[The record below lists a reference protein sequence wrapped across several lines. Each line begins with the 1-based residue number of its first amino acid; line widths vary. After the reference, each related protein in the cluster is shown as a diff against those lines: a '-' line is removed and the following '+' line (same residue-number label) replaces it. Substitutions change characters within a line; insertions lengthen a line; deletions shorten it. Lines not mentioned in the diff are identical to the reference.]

1 MGIEGM
7 RVLIADDDAVTR
19 LWLESIVQS
28 WGYQVLLAEN
38 GDAAWHLLQQDD
50 APDLV
55 LLDWLMPGLDG
66 IEVCRRLKA
75 DAAKRFSY
83 VIMLTSRSSTGDI
96 VEALDAGADDL
107 IGKPFEPA
115 EFQVRLR
122 AGARILKLQHELQER
137 ASHDELTGLLS
148 RRLLM
153 DMALRK
159 FEGARRDHVPTALLL
174 LDVDLFKQINDSRGH
189 QCGDEVLREVGR
201 RIQETVRLG
210 DVAGRYG
217 GEEFMIV
224 LPQCNLA
231 AAAEIAE
238 RLRAAIAMPVA
249 FGDSEINITASI
261 GIAALTPYILDLS
274 DWIAQ
279 ADHALHRAKQGG
291 RNRVEQAVEA
301 RAVD

>member
-1 MGIEGM
+1 MK
-7 RVLIADDDAVTR
+7 VLIAEDDAVTR
-19 LWLESIVQS
+19 LWLESILRN
-28 WGYQVLLAEN
+28 WGYEVQLTEN
-38 GDAAWHLLQQDD
+38 GDAAWHLLQQED

-75 DAAKRFSY
+75 HADKRFSY
-83 VIMLTSRSSTGDI
+83 VIMLTSRSSTEDI

-122 AGARILKLQHELQER
+122 AGARIISLQHELQEK

-153 DMALRK
+153 DMSLRK
-159 FEGARRDHVPTALLL
+159 FENARRDDVPTSLLL
-174 LDVDLFKQINDSRGH
+174 LDVDLFKQINDIHGH
-189 QCGDEVLREVGR
+189 QCGDELLRQVGR
-201 RIQETVRLG
+201 RIQETVRIG

-224 LPQCNLA
+224 LPQCAPAIA
-231 AAAEIAE
+231 ADIAE
-238 RLRAAIAMPVA
+238 RLRAAIAVPISYN
-249 FGDSEINITASI
+249 DSELNITASI
-261 GIAALTPYILDLS
+261 GIASLTQHTLDLS

-279 ADHALHRAKQGG
+279 ADSALYRAKHGG
-291 RNRVEQAVEA
+291 RDRVEIACSESAVEK
-301 RAVD
+301 